1 MSSPPPAEG
10 LGTSARRRVIAVASA
25 TFFAAGVSLASLGPV
40 LPELAGN
47 VDAEL
52 AALGAVFTVLYGG
65 ALVSQ
70 LVTGAIV
77 DRVGH
82 RPVLVAGPAL
92 AGVGMIGIV
101 AGPSL
106 AIVLAAGLLMG
117 LGYGALVVGAN
128 LVVADTFEDGG
139 AGELN
144 LTNVFFGVGAIAGPA
159 AIGVLLAALGTSL
172 PVLWAAAGVLFLV
185 SASAFAL
192 RLPWKGRE
200 SPGHARCSAGAG
212 GAPGGPVARPSR
224 RGAIRTL
231 LSSPLLWIFGLI
243 LLLYVG
249 TEGSMGAWLATYLGL
264 TAGTPLDQG
273 ALATAG
279 FWLALTA
286 GRLLAAVASTRLAA
300 PHLLLVSICGALVG
314 GVGLVLGMGSAP
326 VTIVA
331 SVLVGLSFG
340 PIYPTTIALVAIRF
354 PTGTGTV
361 AGVVMT
367 LGSLGGAVLPWLY
380 GILILQVAPLAGVVL
395 IPLAAT
401 AMLGLWAAARHL
413 GWRPAS
419 APVPV

>member
-1 MSSPPPAEG
+1 MSSPPPTESAAR
-10 LGTSARRRVIAVASA
+10 SARRRVIAVASA
-25 TFFAAGVSLASLGPV
+25 TFFAAGVSLASLGPA
-40 LPELAGN
+40 LPELARN
-47 VDAEL
+47 VDARL
-52 AALGAVFTVLYGG
+52 ASLGAVFTVVYGG

-70 LVTGAIV
+70 LATGAIV

-106 AIVLAAGLLMG
+106 AIVLAAGFLMG
-117 LGYGALVVGAN
+117 LGYGALIVGAN

-159 AIGVLLAALGTSL
+159 AIGVLLATVGTSL

-192 RLPWKGRE
+192 HLPWKGRE
-200 SPGHARCSAGAG
+200 SPGHARGSAGAG
-212 GAPGGPVARPSR
+212 GTPGGPVAAPSR
-224 RGAIRTL
+224 RGAIRAL

-273 ALATAG
+273 ALATSG

-300 PHLLLVSICGALVG
+300 PRLLLVSISGALAG

-326 VTIVA
+326 VTIAA

-395 IPLAAT
+395 IPLSAT

-413 GWRPAS
+413 GWRPV
-419 APVPV
+419 APPVSV

>member
-1 MSSPPPAEG
+1 MSSAPPAESAAK
-10 LGTSARRRVIAVASA
+10 SARRRVIAVASA
-25 TFFAAGVSLASLGPV
+25 TFFAAGISTASLGPA
-40 LPELAGN
+40 LPELARN
-47 VDAEL
+47 ANAQL
-52 AALGAVFTVLYGG
+52 ATLGAVFTVLYGG
-65 ALVSQ
+65 GLVSQ

-106 AIVLAAGLLMG
+106 AVVLAAGFLMG
-117 LGYGALVVGAN
+117 LGYGALIVGAN

-159 AIGVLLAALGTSL
+159 AIGVLLATLGTSL

-192 RLPWKGRE
+192 HLPWKGRRA
-200 SPGHARCSAGAG
+200 SGHRG
-212 GAPGGPVARPSR
+212 GEPGGPVATPSR
-224 RGAIRTL
+224 RGALRSL
-231 LSSPLLWIFGLI
+231 LTSPLMWIFGLI

-249 TEGSMGAWLATYLGL
+249 NEGAMGAWLATYLGE

-273 ALATAG
+273 ALATSG

-286 GRLLAAVASTRLAA
+286 GRLLAAVASTRLDA
-300 PHLLLVSICGALVG
+300 PRLLLVSICGALAG
-314 GVGLVLGMGSAP
+314 GVGLVLGVGSAP
-326 VTIVA
+326 VTIA
-331 SVLVGLSFG
+331 AAIVLGLSFG

-380 GILILQVAPLAGVVL
+380 GILILQVSPLAGIVL
-395 IPLAAT
+395 IPISVT
-401 AMLGLWAAARHL
+401 VMLGLWAAARHL
-413 GWRPAS
+413 GWRPVAR
-419 APVPV
+419 PVAV